1 MNQPSSENYFNFMC
15 YLHERSIELTKRINF
30 DKKHPWHL
38 NLVSLYC
45 SIIELT
51 GSACILVQ
59 ETIGIGVPILL
70 RSAVEAHL
78 DFVNLAK
85 DRCYGYRLRSSELK
99 EWIKL
104 LEESMDGKNPFLKE
118 ISEFPNTNEI
128 LNNWEQEKQDLKSK
142 GYKPLSVYDK
152 FDKADLEPIYR
163 SVYNILCCHSHNNL
177 RALQA
182 RHVNISK
189 EMDDFSV
196 ELYPPI
202 NFDRILPYIDNFC
215 GILISATEAIHHL
228 LETNCTNEIEELK
241 SEFQKLRTGIITEQQ
256 HLQGPGDETP
266 VMQSVRH
273 L

>member
-1 MNQPSSENYFNFMC
+1 MNEINQSSAEKYFNFMC
-15 YLHERSIELTKRINF
+15 HLHERAMNLTERLHF
-30 DKKHPWHL
+30 DQKHPWHL

-45 SIIELT
+45 SLIELT

-78 DFVNLAK
+78 DFANLAA
-85 DRCYGYRLRSSELK
+85 DRCYGYKLRASELK

-104 LEESMDGKNPFLKE
+104 LKEAKDGSNPFLKE
-118 ISEFPNTNEI
+118 ISDFPDTDKT
-128 LNNWEQEKQDLKSK
+128 LDKWEQEQEELRSK
-142 GYKPLSVYDK
+142 GYKPLSVYEK
-152 FDKADLEPIYR
+152 FDKANLEPIYR

-189 EMDDFSV
+189 EMNDFKV

-202 NFDRILPYIDNFC
+202 NYDRILPYIDNFC
-215 GILISATEAIHHL
+215 GILISATETIHHI
-228 LETNCTNEIEELK
+228 LETNCIKEIEELK
-241 SEFQKLRTGIITEQQ
+241 DEFQKQRNTIMTEQS
-256 HLQGPGDETP
+256 HALDSQG
-266 VMQSVRH
+266 
-273 L
+273 